1 MKSIAVIGGGI
12 TGVTSAYALAR
23 RGFSVTLFEQH
34 RYAATDTS
42 FANGGQLSASNAE
55 VWTHGSTILK
65 GLKWMLRGDAP
76 LLVNPRPTWHKLSW
90 FAEFI
95 AHIPKYRENT
105 IATARMAIAAR
116 QHLFAWAEAEGVE
129 FDLKKQG
136 ILHIYR
142 DRKGFDH
149 AGEVSRLLAAGGLE
163 RRAVTPEEMR
173 QIEPTLAG
181 DFYGGYF
188 TESDSTGDIH
198 KFTTGLAAA
207 FERHGGRCLFG
218 ALVKGVASNS
228 GGASVDFECDGVT
241 ERRHFDAV
249 VQRDEWTGC
258 GHALSLSRLTR
269 LSIQPP
275 IGWLL
280 LLLRTAP
287 LSGGTSV
294 RTTCAAA
301 ASCRVR
307 SPSLSPGRPRGRGSS
322 GARRSFSRP
331 AP

>member
-1 MKSIAVIGGGI
+1 MSLVGIANRLFGEVRIQLDLIDGGNDVGPVDQVLQVPRLEIGDADG
-12 TGVTSAYALAR
+12 AYAAFGQEFFSHLVGRDSRSKVRGQRPMQQVQVDVIQPKPPQAR
-23 RGFSVTLFEQH
+23 LERAPRRLIAIIGHPQ
-34 RYAATDTS
+34 
-42 FANGGQLSASNAE
+42 
-55 VWTHGSTILK
+55 
-65 GLKWMLRGDAP
+65 LRGDEDLASRDAGAP
-76 LLVNPRPTWHKLSW
+76 DSFTDLTLVVVRS
-90 FAEFI
+90 
-95 AHIPKYRENT
+95 
-105 IATARMAIAAR
+105 
-116 QHLFAWAEAEGVE
+116 
-129 FDLKKQG
+129 
-136 ILHIYR
+136 
-142 DRKGFDH
+142 
-149 AGEVSRLLAAGGLE
+149 SRVDKPVA
-163 RRAVTPEEMR
+163 
-173 QIEPTLAG
+173 
-181 DFYGGYF
+181 
-188 TESDSTGDIH
+188 TGDRR
-198 KFTTGLAAA
+198 FNGVSGLRRRRQ
-207 FERHGGRCLFG
+207 ED
-218 ALVKGVASNS
+218 S
-228 GGASVDFECDGVT
+228 EP